1 MKGTSHLLVGGVA
14 GLITS
19 NALQTDPTTTGILI
33 ACGGIAGLAPDI
45 DVDGTL
51 SNKIT
56 NTHKFIQTLA
66 QIIGILLI
74 VYSFVEGTGMEKWY
88 GMGTGVGIMAVS
100 SFITRRHMLTV
111 SGAGV
116 SIGGFMLQENW
127 LFLLGIYIIVASFVP
142 HRSYTHSI
150 LGIVFFGVIAHQF
163 EASIGIE
170 GMFIASLAG
179 YASHLVGDMKFLP
192 VNKRG
197 VKLFLPFS
205 KLEM

>member
-1 MKGTSHLLVGGVA
+1 MKGTSHLLVGGLA

-19 NALQTDPTTTGILI
+19 NTLQTDPTTTGILI
-33 ACGGIAGLAPDI
+33 VCGGITGLIPDI

-74 VYSFVEGTGMEKWY
+74 IYSFVVGVDMEKWY
-88 GMGTGVGIMAVS
+88 GMGTGVGIIAVS

-116 SIGGFMLQENW
+116 LIGGFMLQENW

-150 LGIVFFGVIAHQF
+150 LGIVFFGIIAHQF
-163 EASIGIE
+163 ETSIGME
-170 GMFIASLAG
+170 GIFIASLAG
-179 YASHLVGDMKFLP
+179 YASHLIGDMKFLP

-205 KLEM
+205 KLEI